1 VDWKYDTGDCRA
13 VDSQFDASGKII
25 LSHATWTPSC
35 PYEMR
40 ESYLPTKR
48 APGSLRGNQGPKA

>member
-1 VDWKYDTGDCRA
+1 MPWESRPTMLLKSTD
-13 VDSQFDASGKII
+13 DASGKII